1 MGFKDS
7 YQDMQEL
14 ARELDLLR
22 RHNKQFKPG
31 DPQQTL
37 LMFAEG
43 ALVLVC
49 LERFVRIVL
58 GTEAGENDTLH
69 TLLEKAT
76 GKRLALLTL
85 PFDDQQDGIKK
96 ICAVRNTILHGNYE
110 QAAKQASCASVPEY
124 FKTQFAGELESMF
137 KILDHLMQQIDPETG
152 RRYAS

>member
-1 MGFKDS
+1 M
-7 YQDMQEL
+7 
-14 ARELDLLR
+14 
-22 RHNKQFKPG
+22 
-31 DPQQTL
+31 
-37 LMFAEG
+37 
-43 ALVLVC
+43 LVC

-110 QAAKQASCASVPEY
+110 QAAKQAGCASVPEY

-137 KILDHLMQQIDPETG
+137 KI
-152 RRYAS
+152 S